1 MAEGLVDRDRGRHGQ
16 RLHGHAAADGRVF
29 LAGGYALLSSGG
41 LATVGEVLRFAHL
54 YRP

>member
-1 MAEGLVDRDRGRHGQ
+1 LSIETGDATDSGYTATL
-16 RLHGHAAADGRVF
+16 LADGRVL
-29 LAGGYALLSSGG
+29 LAGGHALLSSGG